1 MSCTLDAKDEVFD
14 VLGQFKSTPTGN
26 NFENKAER
34 KCSLIF
40 VKSHC
45 GNRLQQVMSVVCHN
59 KTLLHVTGAN
69 SYCQLKVA
77 LKITAG
83 STRRFHSIQKN
94 NFAKDTLICI

>member
-1 MSCTLDAKDEVFD
+1 MSCTLGAKHEVFD
-14 VLGQFKSTPTGN
+14 VLGQFKSTPTVN
-26 NFENKAER
+26 NFDNKAER

-45 GNRLQQVMSVVCHN
+45 GDCLQQIMSVVCHN

-69 SYCQLKVA
+69 SYWQLKMA

-83 STRRFHSIQKN
+83 ST
-94 NFAKDTLICI
+94 